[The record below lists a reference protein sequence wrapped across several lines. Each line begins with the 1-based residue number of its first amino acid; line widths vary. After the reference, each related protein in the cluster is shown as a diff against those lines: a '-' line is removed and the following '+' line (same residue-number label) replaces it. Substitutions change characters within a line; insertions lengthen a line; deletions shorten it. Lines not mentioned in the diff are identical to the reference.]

1 MKKDITI
8 IDNAIYKATSEKAI
22 KQMIIDLPSQYAL
35 SPYQLQLIADVYIKA
50 LNKKRLAEI
59 YNKIAIAIAQR

>member
-1 MKKDITI
+1 MKKDIII

-22 KQMIIDLPSQYAL
+22 KQMIIDLPNQYAL
-35 SPYQLQLIADVYIKA
+35 SPYQLHLVADVYIKA
-50 LNKKRLAEI
+50 LNKKRLAEV